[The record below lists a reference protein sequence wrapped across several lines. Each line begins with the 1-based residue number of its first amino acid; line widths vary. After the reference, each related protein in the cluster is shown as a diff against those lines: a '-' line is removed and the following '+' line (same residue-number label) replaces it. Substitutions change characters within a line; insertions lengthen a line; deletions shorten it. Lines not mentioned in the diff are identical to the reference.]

1 MTKSRFENLLI
12 FWKFFLLLV
21 LLQFLL
27 MPVAMKGYNLRMILP
42 DFRLHYLLDSGVVLV
57 FCPMTPV
64 FLTLLILSIRSV
76 SWVVSRVTAMVGE
89 VIGCYNMGNLATDT
103 RFYLGLYHLPLLG
116 DIPICFVE

>member
-42 DFRLHYLLDSGVVLV
+42 DFRVAL
-57 FCPMTPV
+57 PV
-64 FLTLLILSIRSV
+64 
-76 SWVVSRVTAMVGE
+76 G
-89 VIGCYNMGNLATDT
+89 
-103 RFYLGLYHLPLLG
+103 
-116 DIPICFVE
+116 

>member
-89 VIGCYNMGNLATDT
+89 GYRMLQYGQ
-103 RFYLGLYHLPLLG
+103 FSH
-116 DIPICFVE
+116 